1 MKKTFLDNVSNA
13 KTFLIYGNVLDEY
26 CTPDLCL
33 RTFDE
38 YLVKL
43 LFSRGYKRVIFYG
56 SDGTKGEYV
65 LDPISARYF
74 YNKENEEIPL
84 SEFDVNISDQ
94 AVFLMPIAPKKSR
107 KKVQHKLPRYRQ
119 IFPAGDLQTRGLPP
133 IWPDNI
139 PASAIKTYRRQ

>member
-43 LFSRGYKRVIFYG
+43 LFSRGYKRVIFTVRMVQKV
-56 SDGTKGEYV
+56 SM
-65 LDPISARYF
+65 
-74 YNKENEEIPL
+74 
-84 SEFDVNISDQ
+84 
-94 AVFLMPIAPKKSR
+94 FLT
-107 KKVQHKLPRYRQ
+107 L
-119 IFPAGDLQTRGLPP
+119 
-133 IWPDNI
+133 
-139 PASAIKTYRRQ
+139 